1 MKDIIILYGCL
12 HEQHNFAVIT
22 WHGAPLLLFVCDAG
36 VAIEAKLQQ
45 DIVLTILDSASSA
58 DAVMKEDMWSR

>member
-1 MKDIIILYGCL
+1 MKDVIILYGCL
-12 HEQHNFAVIT
+12 HEQHNYAV
-22 WHGAPLLLFVCDAG
+22 WRGPPLLLPVCDAG

-45 DIVLTILDSASSA
+45 DIVLTILDSANSA